1 MLCAA
6 YSRPQEETRYSILW
20 KQLQLK
26 RSSNNLWQLKKV
38 VKADQ
43 RVARRPAA
51 AARKAAAARR
61 LARRPA
67 RRSSN
72 SVRQPTT
79 ATFHR
84 RTQHTWPLEAILK
97 GTANASTKPAVPFFF
112 CLRRSAHLVM
122 LTNHGFEFRATS
134 FEFNDLS
141 QLETQSER

>member
-6 YSRPQEETRYSILW
+6 YSRPQEQSQYIILW
-20 KQLQLK
+20 LKPKLK

-38 VKADQ
+38 ERKQQ
-43 RVARRPAA
+43 RVAARRLP
-51 AARKAAAARR
+51 RKPAARR
-61 LARRPA
+61 LARKPA

-79 ATFHR
+79 STFHR

-122 LTNHGFEFRATS
+122 LTNHGFEFRVTS
-134 FEFNDLS
+134 FEFSNLS
-141 QLETQSER
+141 Q

>member
-1 MLCAA
+1 MLCAV
-6 YSRPQEETRYSILW
+6 YSRPQEQSQYIILW
-20 KQLQLK
+20 LKPKLK

-38 VKADQ
+38 ERKQQ
-43 RVARRPAA
+43 RVAERKP

-61 LARRPA
+61 LARKPA

-84 RTQHTWPLEAILK
+84 RTQHTWPFEAILK

-112 CLRRSAHLVM
+112 CLRRSAHLAM
-122 LTNHGFEFRATS
+122 LTNHCFEFRATN

>member
-1 MLCAA
+1 MLCAV
-6 YSRPQEETRYSILW
+6 YSRPQEQSQYIILW
-20 KQLQLK
+20 LKPKLK

-38 VKADQ
+38 ERKQQ
-43 RVARRPAA
+43 RVAVERKP
-51 AARKAAAARR
+51 AARKAAARR
-61 LARRPA
+61 LARKPA

-122 LTNHGFEFRATS
+122 LTNHGFEFRGTS

>member
-6 YSRPQEETRYSILW
+6 YSRPQEQSQYSILW
-20 KQLQLK
+20 LKPKLK

-38 VKADQ
+38 ERKQQ
-43 RVARRPAA
+43 RVAVARRPP
-51 AARKAAAARR
+51 RRAAARR
-61 LARRPA
+61 PPRKPA
-67 RRSSN
+67 RRSN

-112 CLRRSAHLVM
+112 FCLRRSAHLVM
-122 LTNHGFEFRATS
+122 LTNYCFEFRVTS
-134 FEFNDLS
+134 FEFSDLS